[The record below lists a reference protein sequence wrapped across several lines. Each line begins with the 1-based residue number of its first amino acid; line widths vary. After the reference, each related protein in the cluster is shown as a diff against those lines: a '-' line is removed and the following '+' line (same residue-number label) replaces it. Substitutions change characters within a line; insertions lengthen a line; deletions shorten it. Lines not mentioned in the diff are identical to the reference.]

1 MGIDSSNSE
10 KLKFIFKLFKA
21 MQKDNLNYIYRG
33 LFTDKITDNILALAE
48 MNLVKKE
55 DPRALKRKVYNVM
68 VEGLQNITKH
78 QADIDQSVENNFGV
92 FVLKKENFKYFITT
106 GNLIENENIPQ
117 LTKQIEYVNKLDEE
131 GLKAFHRQVLVE
143 GKISSK
149 GGAGLGLIDMARKS
163 GNRLLYAFEKV
174 DDLYSYFYL
183 HSEIPTTGSIPTPNT
198 NSASNQNTL
207 RYISSLHK
215 MLNEENVLIIFN
227 SYFNQESLMSLLN
240 IIEKQVVEKLNM
252 KKRIYHTMVEMFQNI
267 IQHGDDYKQTPDG
280 KAGLFYI
287 SENDEEYMLNTGNY
301 ISNNKIHIL
310 TQKLE
315 HVNHLSSEE
324 LEEFYSHRL
333 LDFEIDTA
341 KEAGLGIIDIR
352 LKTDGKLE
360 YNFLEIDEDYSFYT
374 LRAKISKS

>member
-1 MGIDSSNSE
+1 MDSLNKE
-10 KLKFIFKLFKA
+10 KLGFVFKLFKA

-33 LFTDKITDNILALAE
+33 LFTDNITDNILSLAE
-48 MNLVKKE
+48 TNLVKKE

-78 QADIDQSVENNFGV
+78 QAGINESVENNFGV
-92 FVLKKENFKYFITT
+92 FVLKKENLKYFITT
-106 GNLIENENIPQ
+106 GNIIDNEHIASLQ
-117 LTKQIEYVNKLDEE
+117 EQIEYVNKLNEE
-131 GLKAFHRQVLVE
+131 ELKAFHRQVLVD

-163 GNRLLYAFEKV
+163 GNKLLYAFEKV
-174 DDLYSYFYL
+174 DEKYSYFYL
-183 HSEIPTTGSIPTPNT
+183 HTEIPTVGAAPSI
-198 NSASNQNTL
+198 SSSGNQGIIK
-207 RYISSLHK
+207 YISSLHK

-240 IIEKQVVEKLNM
+240 IIEKQVVEKLTM

-287 SENDEEYMLNTGNY
+287 SENKDEFMLNTGNY
-301 ISNNKIHIL
+301 IANKKIPIL
-310 TQKLE
+310 TEKLE
-315 HVNHLSSEE
+315 YVNSLSLDE
-324 LEEFYSHRL
+324 LEEFYNNRL
-333 LDFEIDTA
+333 LDFDIDTS

-352 LKTDGKLE
+352 LKTDSHLE
-360 YNFLEIDEDYSFYT
+360 YNFLKIDETYSFYT
-374 LRAKISKS
+374 LRAKISKN

>member
-1 MGIDSSNSE
+1 MSIDPLNKE
-10 KLKFIFKLFKA
+10 KLGFIFKLFKA
-21 MQKDNLNYIYRG
+21 MQRDNLNYIYRG

-48 MNLVKKE
+48 SNLVKKE

-78 QADIDQSVENNFGV
+78 QAGIDESIANNYGV
-92 FVLKKENFKYFITT
+92 FVLKKENLKYFITT
-106 GNLIENENIPQ
+106 GNLIENENIAG
-117 LTKQIEYVNKLDEE
+117 LTLQIEQVNKLNEE
-131 GLKAFHRQVLVE
+131 ELKAYHRQVLVD

-163 GNRLLYAFEKV
+163 GNKLLYAFEKV
-174 DDLYSYFYL
+174 DDSYSYFYL
-183 HSEIPTTGSIPTPNT
+183 HTEIPTTGASTTGIPT
-198 NSASNQNTL
+198 SNQNTIK
-207 RYISSLHK
+207 YISALHK

-227 SYFNQESLMSLLN
+227 SYFNQDSLMNLLS
-240 IIEKQVVEKLNM
+240 IIEKQMVEKLNM

-287 SENDEEYMLNTGNY
+287 SETSEEYLLNTGNY
-301 ISNNKIHIL
+301 INNKKIPIL
-310 TQKLE
+310 TDKLE
-315 HVNHLSSEE
+315 HVNSLNYDE
-324 LEEFYSHRL
+324 LDEFYNNRL

-352 LKTDGKLE
+352 LKTDSKLE
-360 YNFLEIDEDYSFYT
+360 YNFLKIDDSYSFYT

>member
-1 MGIDSSNSE
+1 MGIDSLNKE
-10 KLKFIFKLFKA
+10 KLGFIFKLFKA

-33 LFTDKITDNILALAE
+33 LFTDNITDNILALAE
-48 MNLVKKE
+48 SNLVKKE

-78 QADIDQSVENNFGV
+78 QADIDESVENNYGV
-92 FVLKKENFKYFITT
+92 FVLKKENLKYFITT
-106 GNLIENENIPQ
+106 GNLIENENIPV
-117 LTKQIEYVNKLDEE
+117 LTSQIEQVNKLDEE
-131 GLKAFHRQVLVE
+131 GLKAFHRQVLVN
-143 GKISSK
+143 GKISNK

-163 GNRLLYAFEKV
+163 GNKLLYAFEKV
-174 DDLYSYFYL
+174 DDKYSYFYL
-183 HSEIPTTGSIPTPNT
+183 HTEIPTTGSMTPSDST
-198 NSASNQNTL
+198 SNINTL

-215 MLNEENVLIIFN
+215 MLNAENVLIIFN

-267 IQHGDDYKQTPDG
+267 IQHGDDYKQTSEG

-287 SENDEEYMLNTGNY
+287 SENEEEYMLNTGNY
-301 ISNNKIHIL
+301 VSNKKIPIL
-310 TQKLE
+310 TEKLE
-315 HVNHLSSEE
+315 HVNSLSLED
-324 LEEFYSHRL
+324 LEEFYSLRL

-352 LKTDGKLE
+352 LKTDGVLE
-360 YNFLEIDEDYSFYT
+360 YNFLNIDDDYSFYT

>member
-1 MGIDSSNSE
+1 MGIDPFNKE
-10 KLKFIFKLFKA
+10 KLGFIFKLFKA

-48 MNLVKKE
+48 SNLVKKE

-78 QADIDQSVENNFGV
+78 QADIDQSVKNNFGV
-92 FVLKKENFKYFITT
+92 FVLKKENLKYFITT
-106 GNLIENENIPQ
+106 GNLIENENIDS
-117 LTKQIEYVNKLDEE
+117 LRAQIEQVNKLDEDE
-131 GLKAFHRQVLVE
+131 LKAYHRQVLVD

-163 GNRLLYAFEKV
+163 GNKLLYAFEKV
-174 DDLYSYFYL
+174 DDKYSYFYL
-183 HSEIPTTGSIPTPNT
+183 HTEIPTIGTSTT
-198 NSASNQNTL
+198 SFSTSNQGTIK
-207 RYISSLHK
+207 YISSLHK
-215 MLNEENVLIIFN
+215 MLNQENVLIIFN
-227 SYFNQESLMSLLN
+227 SYFNQDSLMSLLN
-240 IIEKQVVEKLNM
+240 IIEKQMVEKLNM

-287 SENDEEYMLNTGNY
+287 SENCEEYMLNTGNY
-301 ISNNKIHIL
+301 ISNKKIPIL
-310 TQKLE
+310 TEKLE
-315 HVNHLSSEE
+315 HINRLNVDE
-324 LEEFYSHRL
+324 LEDFYNHRL

-352 LKTDGKLE
+352 LKTDGQLE
-360 YNFLEIDEDYSFYT
+360 YNFLKIDENYSFYT